1 VTDWR
6 YTITYFGR
14 FTSESTDE
22 ERLRLEAL
30 QAHIDVVYQPNSSHI
45 PLVEVEAIDNA
56 GN

>member
-22 ERLRLEAL
+22 DRLRLEAL
-30 QAHIDVVYQPNSSHI
+30 QAHIDELKPNTAHI